1 MSKNCRI
8 YWVSS
13 THGIFTK
20 IDHMLGHRS
29 SLDKFKETETIQYV
43 YNHKE
48 LIQKS
53 VRHRNSFI
61 TILWI
66 KKKSQKNEK
75 IF

>member
-1 MSKNCRI
+1 
-8 YWVSS
+8 
-13 THGIFTK
+13 
-20 IDHMLGHRS
+20 MLGHRS
-29 SLDKFKETETIQYV
+29 SLDKFKETETIHYV

-53 VRHRNSFI
+53 VRHRNSLI
-61 TILWI
+61 TILWV